1 MLMRMVV
8 CAAAVAT
15 KPKARLRPTTSLVNC
30 MVSPVVGR
38 SHGGAPVQSHYVGLC
53 RARASGFVLVSV
65 LISRLGNC
73 AVCPMLLWG
82 PNGKRPVLAVTSR
95 GLGSWGGSGKSALMQ

>member
-1 MLMRMVV
+1 
-8 CAAAVAT
+8 
-15 KPKARLRPTTSLVNC
+15 

-73 AVCPMLLWG
+73 AVCP
-82 PNGKRPVLAVTSR
+82 
-95 GLGSWGGSGKSALMQ
+95 